1 MYCVRLLFRTTRIVW
16 FCCASR
22 CTATWWFFVTAVD
35 QEVLCYGGGPGSH
48 TACDLQCP
56 GSFRFLSETD
66 GDRATQVTLVIPWL
80 APADQE
86 MIFPNN
92 QSFETPEAQEQFVR
106 AWARK
111 RTGMPCNFK
120 VQCPAAML

>member
-1 MYCVRLLFRTTRIVW
+1 M
-16 FCCASR
+16 
-22 CTATWWFFVTAVD
+22 
-35 QEVLCYGGGPGSH
+35 
-48 TACDLQCP
+48 
-56 GSFRFLSETD
+56 
-66 GDRATQVTLVIPWL
+66 TLVIPWL

-120 VQCPAAML
+120 VQCPAAMLSYRLPNPTVALPKITLLFMSVEGQTVGLPYDAAQPCC